1 MTTSV
6 QASYDLAGRSA
17 IVTGG
22 GTGIGRATATLLASL
37 GARVTL
43 AGRKVEA
50 LEQVAHDIRAV
61 GGEAHPMPTD
71 VTDPDS
77 VVNLV
82 ETHLER
88 FGGCDVL
95 VNNAGGSYLRS
106 LEDWD
111 VAGWDN
117 MINLNLRGVWL
128 TCQRIGPAMRKAG
141 SGAIVN
147 ISSYAVVNSMPE
159 VAPYS
164 AAKAGVEHLTE
175 VLASSWGADGVR
187 VNCVRVGSI
196 LSEGYVRALVKA
208 GRDPDAIG
216 GMGAEKNALTR
227 AGRPEEV
234 AMAVAFLASGASSYV
249 TGAVLACN
257 GGREP
262 YRPPS

>member
-1 MTTSV
+1 MTSRV
-6 QASYDLAGRSA
+6 AQAYDLSGRSA
-17 IVTGG
+17 IITGG
-22 GTGIGRATATLLASL
+22 GTGIGKATAVLLGSL
-37 GARVTL
+37 GAKLTL
-43 AGRKVEA
+43 TGRKVGP
-50 LEQVAHDIRAV
+50 LEEVVATINSA
-61 GGEAHPMPTD
+61 GGEAHAVPGD

-77 VVNLV
+77 VIAL
-82 ETHLER
+82 TDGHLDR
-88 FGGCDVL
+88 FGGCDIL
-95 VNNAGGSYLRS
+95 VNNAGGSYLRNV
-106 LEDWD
+106 EDWD

-128 TCQRIGPAMRKAG
+128 TCQRIGPAMAKGGGG
-141 SGAIVN
+141 SIVN
-147 ISSYAVVNSMPE
+147 VSSYAVVNSMLE

-175 VLASSWGADGVR
+175 VLASTWGADGVR

-208 GRDPDAIG
+208 GRDPDAVG

-227 AGRPEEV
+227 AGQPEEV
-234 AMAVAFLASGASSYV
+234 AMAIAFLVSGASSYV

-262 YRPPS
+262 YRPPT